1 MGCAWGVLAFA
12 AGLARGM
19 ASGVMAAVSADWAP
33 GASSGAVLSREDD
46 VGRTT
51 GGEDMPAVAAVARR
65 GAVAGIAAFVG
76 GESVARAE
84 AVLLMWDALASSEGV
99 SLSPVDVQL
108 LVGSAGEAHTA
119 VPLPAAVKSVS
130 SAMSC
135 CFFAVTSWLPV
146 GGWALSVA
154 VAAWPTAWAIATSA
168 ACGGGVAARSWL
180 ASETVGAD
188 CRNDAWGVS
197 AFALGSGMLR
207 GVSVGAC
214 VAVSSLSLLG
224 MLVDALQVRGS
235 LGTAV
240 LSALLRIFSMVVKG
254 GPWGVQWRA

>member
-12 AGLARGM
+12 AGLALGM

-33 GASSGAVLSREDD
+33 GASSGAVLSREDE

-51 GGEDMPAVAAVARR
+51 GGEDMTAVAAVARR
-65 GAVAGIAAFVG
+65 GAAAGIAAFVG
-76 GESVARAE
+76 SKSVARAE
-84 AVLLMWDALASSEGV
+84 AVLLMWDALASSVGV
-99 SLSPVDVQL
+99 SLSPVDMQL
-108 LVGSAGEAHTA
+108 LVGLAGEAHPA
-119 VPLPAAVKSVS
+119 VPLPAAVKSIS

-154 VAAWPTAWAIATSA
+154 VAAWPTAGAIAPSA
-168 ACGGGVAARSWL
+168 ACGAGVAARSWM
-180 ASETVGAD
+180 AAEAVGAD
-188 CRNDAWGVS
+188 CWNDAWGVS
-197 AFALGSGMLR
+197 AFAFGSGMPW
-207 GVSVGAC
+207 GVGVGACVAAC
-214 VAVSSLSLLG
+214 VAVSSLLLLG

-254 GPWGVQWRA
+254 GP